1 MQVKIDSLKD
11 KEVKISAL
19 PGFLLRIAKAVSPP
33 EQAAGVMYIIIRQPY
48 AYLEKELRST
58 FEGQEDVKVIV
69 DRRYGERR
77 MKTQPVELARRR
89 ADRRRPKEELVE
101 VLLSA

>member
-1 MQVKIDSLKD
+1 MSQ
-11 KEVKISAL
+11 L
-19 PGFLLRIAKAVSPP
+19 PGFLLKIAKATSSLEGGP
-33 EQAAGVMYIIIRQPY
+33 GVMSIIIRQPY
-48 AYLEKELRST
+48 AFLEKELRSA

-77 MKTQPVELARRR
+77 TRTQAIESERRH
-89 ADRRRPKEELVE
+89 ADQRGPKEELVE

>member
-1 MQVKIDSLKD
+1 MMSQ
-11 KEVKISAL
+11 L
-19 PGFLLRIAKAVSPP
+19 PEFLLRIAKATSPP
-33 EQAAGVMYIIIRQPY
+33 EKGPGVMTVIIRRPY

-69 DRRYGERR
+69 DRRYPERR
-77 MKTQPVELARRR
+77 TKIQPVEIERRR

-101 VLLSA
+101 VSLSP

>member
-1 MQVKIDSLKD
+1 MMS
-11 KEVKISAL
+11 
-19 PGFLLRIAKAVSPP
+19 
-33 EQAAGVMYIIIRQPY
+33 IIIRQPY
-48 AYLEKELRST
+48 AYLEKELCST

-69 DRRYGERR
+69 DRRYGQRRTRTQTVELERR
-77 MKTQPVELARRR
+77 G